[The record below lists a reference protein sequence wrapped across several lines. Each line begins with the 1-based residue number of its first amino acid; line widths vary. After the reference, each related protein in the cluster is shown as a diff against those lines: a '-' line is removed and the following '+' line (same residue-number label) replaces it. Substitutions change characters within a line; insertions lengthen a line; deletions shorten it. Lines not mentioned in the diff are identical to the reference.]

1 MQELNGEIAGP
12 ECGDR
17 RGLMGR
23 MQGLNAETAGA
34 KWGECRG
41 YMRMRPGLKG
51 KAAATVVAAAAGRD
65 RQATR

>member
-1 MQELNGEIAGP
+1 
-12 ECGDR
+12 
-17 RGLMGR
+17 MGR
-23 MQGLNAETAGA
+23 LQGLNAETAGT